1 MRVLAHSQLEG
12 VSGMLTKTNDCV
24 RGVFVVTHG
33 ATVSSARDGI
43 SRDRGPD
50 VERVGRLRS
59 AMSGGLTR
67 AKRDTSFERRR

>member
-1 MRVLAHSQLEG
+1 MTVY
-12 VSGMLTKTNDCV
+12 
-24 RGVFVVTHG
+24 GVFVVTHG

-67 AKRDTSFERRR
+67 AKRDTSFQRRR